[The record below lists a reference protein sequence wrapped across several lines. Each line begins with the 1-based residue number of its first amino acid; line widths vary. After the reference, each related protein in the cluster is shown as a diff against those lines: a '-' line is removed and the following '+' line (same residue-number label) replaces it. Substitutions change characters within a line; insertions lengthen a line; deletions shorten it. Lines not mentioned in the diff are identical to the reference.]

1 MKCPRCVQ
9 VIHRGAGLCPH
20 CGFGLAEAD
29 ERYGSED
36 VVLRRLGDAA
46 GLIRAKDRPKVSAA
60 LDRFCRRF
68 PQLFFAVYTGSGQ
81 GGGNLR
87 QFGFWL
93 LNRAAFED
101 VPVDRPNEAG
111 ILLVIDADSKSAA
124 VTWGYQLDP
133 FLTEED
139 TFFCLTR
146 AHAYWLEGRF
156 AEGIVRM
163 IAQLEKVLR
172 KRAAQARRDP
182 EKFERKVAPPPRTG
196 EIARRIREG
205 HKHAAARTVAPA
217 AKTEVSK

>member
-9 VIHRGAGLCPH
+9 VIHRGATVCPH
-20 CGFGLAEAD
+20 CGFGIAEAD
-29 ERYGSED
+29 AKYGGED
-36 VVLRRLGDAA
+36 VSLRRLADVA
-46 GLIRAKDRPKVSAA
+46 GLIRNRERGKVAA
-60 LDRFCRRF
+60 EPLDRGRRF

-111 ILLVIDADSKSAA
+111 ILLVIDADTKSAA
-124 VTWGYQLDP
+124 VTWGYLLDP

-139 TFFCLTR
+139 TFQCLSR
-146 AHAYWLEGRF
+146 AHAYWLEGRY
-156 AEGIVRM
+156 AEGTLRM
-163 IAQLEKVLR
+163 IAQLEKVL
-172 KRAAQARRDP
+172 KKKAAQARRDP
-182 EKFERKVAPPPRTG
+182 ERFERKVAPPPRTG

-205 HKHAAARTVAPA
+205 HKHAAVKT
-217 AKTEVSK
+217 TEVSR

>member
-20 CGFGLAEAD
+20 CGFGIAEMDA
-29 ERYGSED
+29 RHGSD
-36 VVLRRLGDAA
+36 NVSLRRLADLA
-46 GLIRAKDRPKVSAA
+46 GLMRNRERGKVQAA
-60 LDRFCRRF
+60 LDGFCRRF
-68 PQLFFAVYTGSGQ
+68 PQLFFAVYTGSAQ

-111 ILLVIDADSKSAA
+111 ILLVIDPEAKSAA
-124 VTWGYQLDP
+124 LTWGYQLDA

-139 TFFCLTR
+139 TFVCLSR
-146 AHAYWLEGRF
+146 AHAYFLEGHF
-156 AEGIVRM
+156 ADGTVRLVE
-163 IAQLEKVLR
+163 QLGKILR

-182 EKFERKVAPPPRTG
+182 ERFERKVAPPPRTG

-205 HKHAAARTVAPA
+205 HRQSPVKT
-217 AKTEVSK
+217 TEVVP

>member
-20 CGFGLAEAD
+20 CGFGIAEMDA
-29 ERYGSED
+29 RHGSD
-36 VVLRRLGDAA
+36 NVSLRRLADVA
-46 GLIRAKDRPKVSAA
+46 GLMKSRERVRVQAV
-60 LDRFCRRF
+60 LDDFCRRF
-68 PQLFFAVYTGSGQ
+68 PQLFFAVYTGSSQ
-81 GGGNLR
+81 AGGNVR

-111 ILLVIDADSKSAA
+111 ILLVIDPEAKAA
-124 VTWGYQLDP
+124 SVTWGYQLDP
-133 FLTEED
+133 YLTEED
-139 TFFCLTR
+139 TFLCLSR

-156 AEGIVRM
+156 AEGTVRLVE
-163 IAQLEKVLR
+163 QLRKILS

-182 EKFERKVAPPPRTG
+182 ERFERKVAPPAKTG

-205 HKHAAARTVAPA
+205 HRLPA
-217 AKTEVSK
+217 TGNPEVVR

>member
-9 VIHRGAGLCPH
+9 VIHRGATVCPH
-20 CGFGLAEAD
+20 CGFGLAEVDAK
-29 ERYGSED
+29 YGGED
-36 VVLRRLGDAA
+36 VSLRRLADVA
-46 GLIRAKDRPKVSAA
+46 GLVRNRERGKVSAA
-60 LDRFCRRF
+60 LDRFSRKF

-124 VTWGYQLDP
+124 VTWGYLLDP

-139 TFFCLTR
+139 TFQCLSR
-146 AHAYWLEGRF
+146 AHAYWLEGRY
-156 AEGIVRM
+156 ADGMIRM
-163 IAQLEKVLR
+163 IAQLEKVL
-172 KRAAQARRDP
+172 KKKAAQARRDP
-182 EKFERKVAPPPRTG
+182 ERFERKVAPPQRTG

-205 HKHAAARTVAPA
+205 HKHAAAKT
-217 AKTEVSK
+217 TEVAR

>member
-20 CGFGLAEAD
+20 CGFGIAEMDARHGKD
-29 ERYGSED
+29 NVS
-36 VVLRRLGDAA
+36 LRRLADVA
-46 GLIRAKDRPKVSAA
+46 GLMKSRERSKVQAA
-60 LDRFCRRF
+60 LDDFGRRF

-81 GGGNLR
+81 GGGNVR

-111 ILLVIDADSKSAA
+111 ILLVIDPETKAA
-124 VTWGYQLDP
+124 SVTWGYLLDP

-139 TFFCLTR
+139 TFLCLSR

-156 AEGIVRM
+156 ADGTVRM
-163 IAQLEKVLR
+163 ISQLGKILG

-182 EKFERKVAPPPRTG
+182 ERFERKVAPPAKTG

-205 HKHAAARTVAPA
+205 HRQALPKT
-217 AKTEVSK
+217 TEVAK

>member
-20 CGFGLAEAD
+20 CGFGIAEMD
-29 ERYGSED
+29 GKHGTDNVS
-36 VVLRRLGDAA
+36 LRRLADVA
-46 GLIRAKDRPKVSAA
+46 GLMKSRERTKVQAA
-60 LDRFCRRF
+60 LDDFARRF
-68 PQLFFAVYTGSGQ
+68 PQLFFAVYTGAGK

-111 ILLVIDADSKSAA
+111 ILLVIDADTKSAS
-124 VTWGYQLDP
+124 VTWGYLLDP

-139 TFFCLTR
+139 TFLCLSR

-156 AEGIVRM
+156 AEGTVRM
-163 IAQLEKVLR
+163 VEQLGKILA

-182 EKFERKVAPPPRTG
+182 ERFERKVAPPPKTG

-205 HKHAAARTVAPA
+205 HRPA
-217 AKTEVSK
+217 VPKATEVMP

>member
-20 CGFGLAEAD
+20 CGFGIAEMDARHGKD
-29 ERYGSED
+29 NVS
-36 VVLRRLGDAA
+36 LRRLADVA
-46 GLIRAKDRPKVSAA
+46 GLMKSRERTKVQGS
-60 LDRFCRRF
+60 LDDFGRRF
-68 PQLFFAVYTGSGQ
+68 PQLFFAVYTGSGK
-81 GGGNLR
+81 GGGNVR

-111 ILLVIDADSKSAA
+111 ILLVIDPETKAA
-124 VTWGYQLDP
+124 SVTWGYLLDP
-133 FLTEED
+133 YLTEED
-139 TFFCLTR
+139 TFLCLSR

-156 AEGIVRM
+156 AEGTVRLVS
-163 IAQLEKVLR
+163 QLGKILA

-182 EKFERKVAPPPRTG
+182 ERFERKVAPPAKTG

-205 HKHAAARTVAPA
+205 HRQAGPKT
-217 AKTEVSK
+217 TEVTK

>member
-20 CGFGLAEAD
+20 CGFGIAEMDARHGKD
-29 ERYGSED
+29 NVS
-36 VVLRRLGDAA
+36 LRRLADVA
-46 GLIRAKDRPKVSAA
+46 GLMRSRERGKVQSA
-60 LDRFCRRF
+60 LDGFSRRF
-68 PQLFFAVYTGSGQ
+68 PQLFFAVYTGSAQ

-111 ILLVIDADSKSAA
+111 ILLVIDPESKSATL
-124 VTWGYQLDP
+124 TWGYHLDP

-139 TFFCLTR
+139 TFVCLSR
-146 AHAYWLEGRF
+146 AHAYFIEGRF
-156 AEGIVRM
+156 ADGTVVLAE
-163 IAQLEKVLR
+163 QLGKILR

-205 HKHAAARTVAPA
+205 HRQMPVKS
-217 AKTEVSK
+217 TEVIP

>member
-9 VIHRGAGLCPH
+9 VIHRGATVCPH
-20 CGFGLAEAD
+20 CGFGIAEAD
-29 ERYGSED
+29 AKYGGED
-36 VVLRRLGDAA
+36 VSLRRLADVA
-46 GLIRAKDRPKVSAA
+46 GLIRNRERGQVAA
-60 LDRFCRRF
+60 AIDRFGRRF

-111 ILLVIDADSKSAA
+111 ILLVIDADTKSAA
-124 VTWGYQLDP
+124 VTWGYLLDP

-139 TFFCLTR
+139 TFQCLSR
-146 AHAYWLEGRF
+146 AHAYWLEGRY
-156 AEGIVRM
+156 AEGTLRM
-163 IAQLEKVLR
+163 IAQLEKVL
-172 KRAAQARRDP
+172 KKKAAQARRDP
-182 EKFERKVAPPPRTG
+182 ERFERKVAPPPRTG

-205 HKHAAARTVAPA
+205 HKHAAVKT
-217 AKTEVSK
+217 TEVSR